1 MAESRPFAS
10 LGRPSPR
17 QPGVQ
22 RWAARLVLLLPV
34 LLAVAAGLLFAA
46 SLLPT
51 SLLQSRLGAGRAD
64 GGAGAFTVALFQHL
78 AERLRLAG
86 AVLAV
91 AGLALVAGRG
101 QAVVLVGD
109 ALAAAPRFR
118 ADLAHGAR
126 AVRGESATHLV
137 ALAAIAVG
145 AVALRLAFLGQ
156 PIRYDEALTFTE
168 FASRPLYYALSYY
181 PDPNNQLLHTLLV
194 HVAWSLFGDAPWAI
208 RLPAFL
214 AGILVV
220 PATYV
225 VARLLYG
232 RDAALLA
239 AALVAASSSLVEY
252 STNARG
258 YSLLTLWFLVALA
271 LAAYVAVTGNR
282 LAAVAL
288 AVAAALG
295 FYTIPTMLYAFAVVL
310 VWLAWALLRSSL
322 NPSRSHASGRP
333 RAAAVLT
340 LAGLLGATA
349 LLTFLLYLPPIIVS
363 GPENLLSN
371 RFVTPLDATSFA
383 TDLPRSLRSTWALWT
398 RDLPAPVVV
407 LLVLGFAGALVRHR
421 ALGYGGMP
429 VALAA
434 PVACLPL
441 LLVQRVVPFER
452 VWLFLLPVFL
462 TTASAG
468 LVAAARPLLRPRR
481 PSGLLDVVA
490 VGVAATLGA
499 LVLANGSVP
508 TSAET
513 GSFPD
518 AEGVTLL
525 LRDRLRGSDSVVT
538 TAPASL
544 PQLQYEFRRYGMD
557 PAALVRDPA
566 SSDRVYLVTAPA
578 GDVAPLAGAGWA
590 APRRLAAFRSATVYE
605 VSRSSPP
612 SGR

>member
-1 MAESRPFAS
+1 VAESRPFAS

-17 QPGVQ
+17 QPGAQ

-51 SLLQSRLGAGRAD
+51 SLLQSRLGAARAD
-64 GGAGAFTVALFQHL
+64 AGAGAFTVALFQHL

-101 QAVVLVGD
+101 QAAVLVGD
-109 ALAAAPRFR
+109 ALGAAPRFR

-126 AVRGESATHLV
+126 TVRGESATHLV

-194 HVAWSLFGDAPWAI
+194 HVAWSLFGDAPWAV

-225 VARLLYG
+225 VARLVYG

-271 LAAYVAVTGNR
+271 LAAYVAATGNR

-288 AVAAALG
+288 AGAAALG
-295 FYTIPTMLYAFAVVL
+295 FYTIPTMLYAFAVVM
-310 VWLAWALLRSSL
+310 VWLAWALLSL
-322 NPSRSHASGRP
+322 SLGLSRSQASGQP
-333 RAAAVLT
+333 RAGAVLT
-340 LAGLLGATA
+340 LAGVLGATA

-383 TDLPRSLRSTWALWT
+383 TDLPRSLRSTWDLWT

-407 LLVLGFAGALVRHR
+407 LLVLGFAGALVRRR

-468 LVAAARPLLRPRR
+468 LVAAARPLLRHGR
-481 PSGLLDVVA
+481 PTGLLDVAA

-499 LVLANGSVP
+499 LVLANGSVLA
-508 TSAET
+508 SAET
-513 GSFPD
+513 GSFPG

-590 APRRLAAFRSATVYE
+590 APRRLAAFPSATVYE

>member
-1 MAESRPFAS
+1 M
-10 LGRPSPR
+10 
-17 QPGVQ
+17 
-22 RWAARLVLLLPV
+22 LLLPV

-51 SLLQSRLGAGRAD
+51 SLLQSRLGAVRAD
-64 GGAGAFTVALFQHL
+64 GGAGAFTTALFQHL

-86 AVLAV
+86 AALAV

-101 QAVVLVGD
+101 QAAVLVGD

-118 ADLAHGAR
+118 ADLARGAR

-194 HVAWSLFGDAPWAI
+194 HVASSLFGDAPWAI

-214 AGILVV
+214 AGVLVV

-271 LAAYVAVTGNR
+271 LAAYLAATGNR

-295 FYTIPTMLYAFAVVL
+295 FYTIPTMLYAFAVVV
-310 VWLAWALLRSSL
+310 VWLAWALLRLSSSPSL
-322 NPSRSHASGRP
+322 ISVSRSHASGRP

-407 LLVLGFAGALVRHR
+407 LLVFGFVGALVRHR

-468 LVAAARPLLRPRR
+468 LVAAARPLFRHGRPT
-481 PSGLLDVVA
+481 GLLDVVM

-499 LVLANGSVP
+499 LVLANGSVLA
-508 TSAET
+508 SAET

-525 LRDRLRGSDSVVT
+525 LRDRLLGSDSVVT
-538 TAPASL
+538 TAPTSL

-566 SSDRVYLVTAPA
+566 SSDRVYLVTTPA
-578 GDVAPLAGAGWA
+578 GEVAPLAGAGWA
-590 APRRLAAFRSATVYE
+590 APLRLAAFPSATVYE